1 MKYRIDKP
9 ADDSR
14 AFIAGIVLP
23 DGFFRIIDLT
33 RYNGDNILHMEK
45 EGYQV
50 VELPEDDDHL
60 TGLYELGTHRRITD
74 DSALAH
80 ADMRVQ
86 GQLAE
91 APATYVDPASYL
103 GMPPDKKAA
112 KLGRKPRR
120 ADPAS
125 AARGEKIAREGLKQT
140 VSENRAAVTL
150 GVNKRVVR

>member
-14 AFIAGIVLP
+14 AFMAGIVLP
-23 DGFFRIIDLT
+23 DGFYRIVELT

-45 EGYQV
+45 LGYLV
-50 VELPEDDDHL
+50 TEMPEDDDHP
-60 TGLYELGTHRRITD
+60 TGLYEIGTHRRITD

-120 ADPAS
+120 PDPAS
-125 AARGEKIAREGLKQT
+125 VERGKKIAREGLAQA